1 MCYVVGGECQKC
13 VEGQTGAGGGGGGGV
28 VVKNMWYSIILK
40 NFLWSNTQPTNM
52 VCVRARASCL
62 HLKVEL

>member
-13 VEGQTGAGGGGGGGV
+13 VEGQTGAGGV

-40 NFLWSNTQPTNM
+40 IFYGATHNPQTW
-52 VCVRARASCL
+52 CVYAHVLLTYTS
-62 HLKVEL
+62 KWNYK